1 MDRRRLFP
9 IVLIIFTNILGA
21 GSIIPILPLFAQGEF
36 RGSVFQITLL
46 AAAFFGAQFLAAP
59 WLGRLSDRFGRR
71 PILLVSQA
79 GTILSFIMFIY
90 ARQLGGLVDNLGLA
104 LPMTGGMAIL
114 FLARILDGL
123 TGGNITIAQAYV
135 SDVTSEEHRAE
146 GLGTLQAAFG
156 LGFIL
161 GPAFG
166 GLLSRYG
173 EVVPFIG
180 AAIITTGTLLLTLLI
195 LAESHPPEA
204 RLASHEQRRS
214 RIQIQ
219 ALLSE
224 RALVFIILI
233 AFTGALAFS
242 ALPAVF
248 ALYADYVLFASIVN
262 QAQVQLFIGLMLTFM
277 GLAQV
282 ITQVTALRPLIRRLG
297 ERRLIFVGETT
308 LLIAF
313 LGIVP
318 TSSPIVFTLLLIP
331 LAFGMGVSEPSLQS
345 LLTRFGTDRTRG
357 QLLGIYQS
365 ARSLALIIGPI
376 WAGYAFENISPQTV
390 FLGGAGLMVA
400 TLGFALI
407 LLRLNIPVAKKP
419 TKLQD
424 SLA

>member
-1 MDRRRLFP
+1 MDKKRLFP

-21 GSIIPILPLFAQGEF
+21 GTIIPILPLFAQGEF
-36 RGSVFQITLL
+36 RGSVFQVTLL
-46 AAAFFGAQFLAAP
+46 AAAFFGAQFLASP
-59 WLGRLSDRFGRR
+59 YLGRLSDRFGRR

-90 ARQLGGLVDNLGLA
+90 ARQLGGLVDILGLA

-114 FLARILDGL
+114 FLARILDGI

-135 SDVTSEEHRAE
+135 SDITNDEHRAQ
-146 GLGTLQAAFG
+146 GLGMLQAAFG
-156 LGFIL
+156 MGFIL

-173 EVVPFIG
+173 EVTPFIG
-180 AAIITTGTLLLTLLI
+180 AAIITTGTLLLTFFI
-195 LAESHPPEA
+195 LVESHPPEA
-204 RLASHEQRRS
+204 RMASHEQRRS
-214 RIQIQ
+214 RMQFQ

-233 AFTGALAFS
+233 AFTGSLAFS

-248 ALYADYVLFASIVN
+248 ALYADHVLFASLEN
-262 QAQVQLFIGLMLTFM
+262 QAQAQLYIGLMLTFM

-282 ITQVTALRPLIRRLG
+282 ITQVTALRPLIQRLG
-297 ERRLIFVGETT
+297 ERRLIAVGEIA
-308 LLIAF
+308 LLLAF

-331 LAFGMGVSEPSLQS
+331 LAFGMGVSQPSLQS

-390 FLGGAGLMVA
+390 FLGGAGLMIV
-400 TLGFALI
+400 TLGFAI
-407 LLRLNIPVAKKP
+407 SLLRLNIPAAKKQ

-424 SLA
+424 SPA

>member
-1 MDRRRLFP
+1 MDRKRLFP

-21 GSIIPILPLFAQGEF
+21 GTIIPILPLFAQGEF
-36 RGSVFQITLL
+36 RGSVFQVTLL
-46 AAAFFGAQFLAAP
+46 AAAFFGAQFLASP
-59 WLGRLSDRFGRR
+59 YLGRLSDRFGRR

-104 LPMTGGMAIL
+104 LPMTGGLAIL
-114 FLARILDGL
+114 FLARILDGT

-135 SDVTSEEHRAE
+135 SDVTNDEHRAQ
-146 GLGTLQAAFG
+146 GLGMLQAAFG
-156 LGFIL
+156 MGFIL

-166 GLLSRYG
+166 GLLGGYG
-173 EVVPFIG
+173 VVAPFIG
-180 AAIITTGTLLLTLLI
+180 AAIITTGTLLLTFFTLV
-195 LAESHPPEA
+195 ESHPPEA
-204 RLASHEQRRS
+204 RLDSHEQRKS
-214 RIQIQ
+214 RMQIQ
-219 ALLSE
+219 DLLSE

-233 AFTGALAFS
+233 AFTGSLAFS

-248 ALYADYVLFASIVN
+248 ALYADHVLFASLEN
-262 QAQVQLFIGLMLTFM
+262 QAQAQLYIGLMLTFM

-282 ITQVTALRPLIRRLG
+282 ITQVTALRPLIQRLG
-297 ERRLIFVGETT
+297 ERWLIAVGEIA
-308 LLIAF
+308 LLLAF

-318 TSSPIVFTLLLIP
+318 TRNPIVFTLLLIP
-331 LAFGMGVSEPSLQS
+331 LAFGMGVSQPSLQS

-390 FLGGAGLMVA
+390 FLGGAGLMIV
-400 TLGFALI
+400 TLGFAI
-407 LLRLNIPVAKKP
+407 SLLRLNIPAPKKR

-424 SLA
+424 SPA

>member
-1 MDRRRLFP
+1 MDRKRLFP

-21 GSIIPILPLFAQGEF
+21 GTIIPILPLFAQGEF
-36 RGSVFQITLL
+36 RGSVFQVTLL
-46 AAAFFGAQFLAAP
+46 AAAFFGAQFLASP
-59 WLGRLSDRFGRR
+59 YLGRLSDRFGRR

-104 LPMTGGMAIL
+104 LPITGGMAIL
-114 FLARILDGL
+114 FLARILDGI

-135 SDVTSEEHRAE
+135 SDITNDEHRAQ
-146 GLGTLQAAFG
+146 GLGMLQAAFG
-156 LGFIL
+156 MGFIL

-173 EVVPFIG
+173 EVTPFIG
-180 AAIITTGTLLLTLLI
+180 AAIITTGTLLLTFFI
-195 LAESHPPEA
+195 LVESHPPEA

-214 RIQIQ
+214 RMQIQ
-219 ALLSE
+219 ALLNE

-233 AFTGALAFS
+233 AFISSLAFS

-248 ALYADYVLFASIVN
+248 ALYADHVLFASLEN
-262 QAQVQLFIGLMLTFM
+262 QDQAQLYIGLMLAFM

-282 ITQVTALRPLIRRLG
+282 ITQVTALRPLIQRLG
-297 ERRLIFVGETT
+297 ERRLIAVGEFA
-308 LLIAF
+308 LLVAF

-318 TSSPIVFTLLLIP
+318 TRNPIVFTLLLIP
-331 LAFGMGVSEPSLQS
+331 LAFGRGVSEPGLQS
-345 LLTRFGTDRTRG
+345 LLTRFGNERTRG

-376 WAGYAFENISPQTV
+376 WAGYAFENINPQTV
-390 FLGGAGLMVA
+390 FLGGAVLMIV
-400 TLGFALI
+400 TLGFAI
-407 LLRLNIPVAKKP
+407 SLLRLNIPAAKKSA
-419 TKLQD
+419 KLQD